1 MDVFAVLMTVAAVI
15 ELIWLYIALRT
26 KEEYEFMVL
35 DFIRVLK
42 RRKKVESEED
52 QELFKVFYDAIGLC
66 KKTGL
71 DPYGDYGEG
80 F

>member
-1 MDVFAVLMTVAAVI
+1 MKWFVVLFAVVAAV
-15 ELIWLYIALRT
+15 ELIWLYVALRV

-52 QELFKVFYDAIGLC
+52 QELFKVFYDAVGLC